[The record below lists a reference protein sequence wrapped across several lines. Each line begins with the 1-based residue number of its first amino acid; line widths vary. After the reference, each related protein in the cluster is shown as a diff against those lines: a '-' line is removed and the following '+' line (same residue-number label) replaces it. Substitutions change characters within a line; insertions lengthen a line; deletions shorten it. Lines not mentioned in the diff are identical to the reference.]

1 MSNFRFF
8 IFVIAFAAFL
18 WFVFMHEPKPN
29 RVYVSPQSETV
40 DQQDDDWDETE
51 HLSSDELRAITK
63 ERLRR
68 AGRALR

>member
-18 WFVFMHEPKPN
+18 WFVFMHEPAPD

-40 DQQDDDWDETE
+40 EQQNDDWDDTE
-51 HLSSDELRAITK
+51 HLSSDEQRAFIK
-63 ERLRR
+63 ERLRKAAR
-68 AGRALR
+68 F